1 MRRTFTA
8 LLAAAG
14 VGCALFAGTT
24 GAVAG
29 TVNPTRPS
37 GQWTAAAPVPGLAS
51 LNVGKV
57 AELNDIACAS
67 GGNCAA
73 GGSFTTANGVVQAWV
88 ASEVNGTWQAAEEV
102 PGTAA
107 MNWGGYAAVEYVS
120 CPAPG
125 ACVAVGQLAGDLGGH
140 MTTFVATETAGGGWA
155 AATSLGAADA
165 MFVAAVACPTAGEC
179 VLGGQ
184 TGAYPSVRTERGVT
198 WSAPLALP
206 GITALSK
213 RNDATLDALACP
225 TPGNCVAGGSYYSR
239 VGNALGSP
247 YQEAFVASEV
257 NGRWGPAAEVPAI
270 ARLNAGGLAQ
280 ILTISCVSAADCAAG
295 GSYQD
300 GAGDTVTF
308 VANEVDGTWGRALP
322 VPGSGGQGD
331 AGGSWV
337 TGLTCTAAA
346 TCVAVGQVGLD
357 GFIAQEVKGTWGKIH
372 LVPDL
377 TGYGT
382 SVDEVSCRSAGNCV
396 ATGSAQLGSAAD
408 DAAAKSFAMTELA
421 GAWSR
426 PTPLSVGGGT
436 TESDALACGPD
447 GDCSVGGW
455 IQYGAD
461 DQTASFSAYVAG
473 YTPPPWVG
481 ARVKSRSVRAKE
493 FEFFTRRVARWRW

>member
-1 MRRTFTA
+1 MRRAFSA

-14 VGCALFAGTT
+14 VCCALVAGAA

-29 TVNPTRPS
+29 TVNPTPPS
-37 GQWTAAAPVPGLAS
+37 GQWTAAEPVPGLAP

-73 GGSFTTANGVVQAWV
+73 GGSFTAANGVVQAWI
-88 ASEVNGTWQAAEEV
+88 ASEVNGSWHAAEEV
-102 PGTAA
+102 PGTAT

-125 ACVAVGQLAGDLGGH
+125 ECVAVGQVASEIGGH
-140 MTTFVATETAGGGWA
+140 MTTFAATEAAGGGWA
-155 AATSLGAADA
+155 AANSLGAADA
-165 MFVAAVACPTAGEC
+165 MFVAAISCPQAGQC

-184 TGAYPSVRTERGVT
+184 TGAYPSIRTERGVS
-198 WSAPLALP
+198 WGAPLILP
-206 GITALSK
+206 GITTLSK
-213 RNDATLDALACP
+213 RSDATLDALTCP

-239 VGNALGSP
+239 VGNALGQP

-257 NGRWGPAAEVPAI
+257 NGRWDPAVEVPAI

-280 ILTISCVSAADCAAG
+280 ILTISCVSAGDCAAA
-295 GSYQD
+295 GSYQN

-308 VANEVDGTWGRALP
+308 VANEVAGTWGAALP
-322 VPGSGGQGD
+322 VPGSGGEGD

-337 TGLTCTAAA
+337 TGLSCTAAA
-346 TCVAVGQVGLD
+346 TCVAAGQVGLD
-357 GFIAQEVKGTWGKIH
+357 GFIAQEIGGTWGRIR

-377 TGYGT
+377 TGHGT

-396 ATGSAQLGSAAD
+396 ATGSAQLGTAAAD
-408 DAAAKSFAMTELA
+408 VGAESFAMTERS

-426 PTPLSVGGGT
+426 PTPLSVGGGA

-461 DQTASFSAYVAG
+461 DQSASYSAYVAG
-473 YTPPPWVG
+473 YTPPPWVDETTALNAG
-481 ARVKSRSVRAKE
+481 AVQRLG
-493 FEFFTRRVARWRW
+493 RRLRPGGRMR